1 MSTSISIKQAG
12 QEDLEGLAVLFN
24 EYRIFYEQTSDMEGA
39 TRFLSE
45 RLSRNE
51 SVVFLA
57 VDQVNQTPVGFTQL
71 YPSFSS
77 ISMNRLWVLNDL
89 YVREEYR
96 KQGAGKLLLEAARTY
111 ALQTNA
117 KGLELSTAIANE
129 RAQRLYEKSGYIKDT
144 EFYHYFLTL

>member
-1 MSTSISIKQAG
+1 MNTPISIKQAG
-12 QEDLEGLAVLFN
+12 PEDLEALAALFN
-24 EYRIFYEQTSDMEGA
+24 EYRIFYEQASDMEGA

-57 VDQVNQTPVGFTQL
+57 IDEADQTPVGFTQL

-77 ISMNRLWVLNDL
+77 ISMKRLWVLNDL

-96 KQGAGKLLLEAARTY
+96 KQGRGSCCWKR
-111 ALQTNA
+111 
-117 KGLELSTAIANE
+117 LELMRCRRTP
-129 RAQRLYEKSGYIKDT
+129 KDWAV
-144 EFYHYFLTL
+144 HGHRQ